1 MTVRCS
7 PPLRQTV
14 IYFVLIDHGPEIGL
28 AWAERDPARMSRA
41 QTLADHQSGQ
51 FDTVIDNK
59 GYGIRQ
65 VLEVEFTD
73 AGISSRDV
81 TEDFVLA
88 RARHQQEEPPLS
100 PEMRRWLQIDHE
112 RDLRKHEVA
121 S

>member
-1 MTVRCS
+1 MSVHRA
-7 PPLRQTV
+7 PALNHKV
-14 IYFVLIDHGPEIGL
+14 LFFVLVDHGPELGL

-41 QTLADHQSGQ
+41 QTMADHQSGQ

-100 PEMRRWLQIDHE
+100 PEMRRWLQIDHK
-112 RDLRKHEVA
+112 RDLRKNEVA
-121 S
+121 